1 MGDGLLGPD
10 LQIFGQGA
18 LKIYELPDAFT
29 NRYNRARRLV
39 EVLFESLT
47 VGGEALLRVRIGT
60 QIPPHL
66 ALEALRLLD
75 TVAVW

>member
-1 MGDGLLGPD
+1 MLGPD

-18 LKIYELPDAFT
+18 LKIDELSDAFAHSH
-29 NRYNRARRLV
+29 NRARRLV
-39 EVLFESLT
+39 EVLLESLT

-66 ALEALRLLD
+66 AL
-75 TVAVW
+75 